1 LRLAWVFSISPNIV
15 REIGLRPEIFTMV
28 IAFLELLRR
37 AIWNFLRVEKEHIN
51 NCANF
56 KSID

>member
-1 LRLAWVFSISPNIV
+1 MLVS
-15 REIGLRPEIFTMV
+15 
-28 IAFLELLRR
+28 FLELLRR

-56 KSID
+56 KSIDQLDLPFIIKDINKDE